1 MDERR
6 QKMKKGRTGIFCLI
20 LLLFCV
26 WYGTALAADKVTVR
40 ALGSFTNQIQ
50 STMIEQPFF
59 KKLKPEAAAK
69 NLDIQFR
76 TMDELGQKGFNALRQ
91 LKAGAFDIIQ
101 MQSGYI
107 SGDDPHWAEVDLMG
121 ISPDLPSCR
130 KAVNAYQPILDKGLA
145 DKFNGKLLA
154 LWPYGTQMFYFKGP
168 IKGLADFKGKKIRVF
183 TRPMAD
189 FVTHFGATGVTLP
202 FPEVYTS
209 LQKGVIDGAITGAL
223 AGNTASWWEVAD
235 HLYTMPMG
243 FSIQA
248 HAVNLDFWKKLSP
261 DQRDFL
267 TKKFKEMEDEF
278 WRVGME
284 VEEDGINCNTGA
296 GACKY
301 GKKGKMTLVRPSK
314 EDLDLLAKTA
324 QQVILKN
331 WATECNK
338 VDKNCV
344 KTWNETVG
352 KVAGMEIKL

>member
-1 MDERR
+1 
-6 QKMKKGRTGIFCLI
+6 
-20 LLLFCV
+20 
-26 WYGTALAADKVTVR
+26 
-40 ALGSFTNQIQ
+40 
-50 STMIEQPFF
+50 
-59 KKLKPEAAAK
+59 
-69 NLDIQFR
+69 
-76 TMDELGQKGFNALRQ
+76 
-91 LKAGAFDIIQ
+91 
-101 MQSGYI
+101 
-107 SGDDPHWAEVDLMG
+107 
-121 ISPDLPSCR
+121 
-130 KAVNAYQPILDKGLA
+130 
-145 DKFNGKLLA
+145 
-154 LWPYGTQMFYFKGP
+154 
-168 IKGLADFKGKKIRVF
+168 
-183 TRPMAD
+183 
-189 FVTHFGATGVTLP
+189 
-202 FPEVYTS
+202 
-209 LQKGVIDGAITGAL
+209 
-223 AGNTASWWEVAD
+223 
-235 HLYTMPMG
+235 MG

-344 KTWNETVG
+344 QTWNETVG
-352 KVAGMEIKL
+352 KVAGMELKF

>member
-1 MDERR
+1 
-6 QKMKKGRTGIFCLI
+6 
-20 LLLFCV
+20 
-26 WYGTALAADKVTVR
+26 
-40 ALGSFTNQIQ
+40 
-50 STMIEQPFF
+50 
-59 KKLKPEAAAK
+59 
-69 NLDIQFR
+69 
-76 TMDELGQKGFNALRQ
+76 
-91 LKAGAFDIIQ
+91 
-101 MQSGYI
+101 
-107 SGDDPHWAEVDLMG
+107 
-121 ISPDLPSCR
+121 
-130 KAVNAYQPILDKGLA
+130 
-145 DKFNGKLLA
+145 
-154 LWPYGTQMFYFKGP
+154 MFYFKGP

-189 FVTHFGATGVTLP
+189 FVTNFGATGVTLP

-235 HLYTMPMG
+235 HLYTLPMG

-278 WRVGME
+278 GVWAWKWKRMASTAIRVP
-284 VEEDGINCNTGA
+284 VPA
-296 GACKY
+296 KY
-301 GKKGKMTLVRPSK
+301 GKKGKMTLVRPTK

-352 KVAGMEIKL
+352 KVAGMEIKF